1 MATVRAARFT
11 ALKAKV
17 KAECQRR
24 NGSGSV
30 ASYGGSA
37 YDYTVVPQTGGTVLK
52 EHRDKLTGPMSAINS
67 SAVPATL
74 GEKIIS
80 EAEMANMET
89 RIAVWSARSKTDRS
103 GSDCRTGCTGMC
115 YTSCTGGC
123 YGCGSGCPTG
133 CSGCGSGCPT
143 GCSGCG
149 SGCASSCSGGCG
161 NGCTGSCTGNCS
173 GCSGGCDGCDGCGGA
188 CSSSCSGCSG
198 GCEGCGGCGGAC
210 SNGCDY
216 CSNACGGCDYACD
229 TVTGTQ

>member
-67 SAVPATL
+67 SAVPATS

-133 CSGCGSGCPT
+133 CSGCGSGCP
-143 GCSGCG
+143 GACSGCG

>member
-67 SAVPATL
+67 SAVPATS

-149 SGCASSCSGGCG
+149 SGCPNSCSGTCKGGCLGCG
-161 NGCTGSCTGNCS
+161 S
-173 GCSGGCDGCDGCGGA
+173 GCPNS
-188 CSSSCSGCSG
+188 
-198 GCEGCGGCGGAC
+198 
-210 SNGCDY
+210 
-216 CSNACGGCDYACD
+216 
-229 TVTGTQ
+229 